1 MKVNESILREIII
14 FVAISVFFFLNEPTI
29 IQAQPSPYNPLNF
42 TQTLNLSRGK
52 LFPLFQESLYLNNR
66 ESCDLVIREF
76 GWHKNSCNSIE
87 NIVFGHL
94 PEIDT
99 LIIDKPNSDGYVK
112 FDDWDEDTVKDE
124 IDSIWKDL
132 VSSSKE
138 QSRILGYNIIPI
150 KWIVFPK
157 IEKQHSYMYYAYLI
171 DWDGEPTVNVKAT
184 KFDRR
189 GYVAF
194 SIVPTR
200 EDFTE
205 AGLTHIVEAT
215 LDSYQPNNEESY
227 SEFRSGEKIAEYGAL
242 GVLATLMGV
251 KYGKAVAT
259 GLVAVGIIL
268 IKKLWFLFL
277 LPFIYVGKLIFRK

>member
-1 MKVNESILREIII
+1 MQFFRENIV
-14 FVAISVFFFLNEPTI
+14 FVAISVLFFLNEPAI
-29 IQAQPSPYNPLNF
+29 IQAQTNPYNPINF
-42 TQTLNLSRGK
+42 TQTLNLSRGN
-52 LFPLFQESLYLNNR
+52 LLPLSPESLYLSSK
-66 ESCDLVIREF
+66 ESCDLVVREF
-76 GWHKNSCNSIE
+76 GWQKDSCSSIE

-99 LIIDKPNSDGYVK
+99 LILDKPNSDGYVK
-112 FDDWDEDTVKDE
+112 FDDWDEDTVKGE
-124 IDSIWKDL
+124 IDSIWESL
-132 VSSSKE
+132 ISSSKE
-138 QSRILGYNIIPI
+138 QSKILGYDITPI

-157 IEKQHSYMYYAYLI
+157 LEKRHSYMYYAYLL
-171 DWDGEPTVNVKAT
+171 DWDGEPTVNIKAT

-205 AGLTHIVEAT
+205 EGLTRIVETT

-227 SEFRSGEKIAEYGAL
+227 GEFRSGEKIAGYGAL

-259 GLVAVGIIL
+259 GLFAVGLIL
-268 IKKLWFLFL
+268 LKKLWFLLL